1 MMHLDPNSNTLPK
14 RSALPPIEGAPAG
27 AAWFWGKN
35 DELGRLN
42 LLTPERVASAAR
54 MIKSGEVVNLDWRAD
69 LPNPPVFGR
78 EPFKHTVKQVTDQVF
93 DDLYDMNTQS
103 GSQWD
108 GFRHVGHAHDGGF
121 VFYNNLSSEEIKNS
135 SRCGVHAWADHGIVG
150 RGVLIDYW
158 DYVKEKYDPNTTY
171 RITLS
176 DIRACADKQGVTF
189 QYGDIL
195 IIRSGWVETYNK
207 MNAAQRTTLGNIPP
221 AQCTFV
227 GIEQTEEMIDF
238 LHDNYFSAVG
248 GDAPAFEAW
257 PTNQSWFHHQ
267 YLLSLWGVP
276 IGEMWDL
283 EKLSEVCKRRGQY
296 AFFFSSSPAN
306 VAGGVGSTPNAFAI
320 F

>member
-1 MMHLDPNSNTLPK
+1 MLDPSADNLPK
-14 RSALPPIEGAPAG
+14 FNDLPPINGAPKG
-27 AAWFWGKN
+27 AAWLWGEN

-42 LLTPERVASAAR
+42 LLTPQRVAFAAKL
-54 MIKSGEVVNLDWRAD
+54 IKDGEVVNLDWRAD
-69 LPNPPVFGR
+69 FPNPPVFGR
-78 EPFKHTVKQVTDQVF
+78 EPFKHTIKRLSPQVF

-108 GFRHVGHAHDGGF
+108 GFRHVGHFHEGNYI
-121 VFYNNLSSEEIKNS
+121 FYNNLSPDQITS
-135 SRCGVHAWADHGIVG
+135 SNRCGVHAWCEHGIVG

-158 DYVKEKYDPNTTY
+158 DYAGRSYDPNTTH
-171 RITLS
+171 RITLEE
-176 DIRACADKQGVTF
+176 IRACAEKENVKF

-195 IIRSGWVETYNK
+195 IIRSGFVDVYNS
-207 MNAAQRTTLGNIPP
+207 MDTEQRVALGTKDPRK
-221 AQCTFV
+221 CTFV
-227 GIEQTEEMIDF
+227 GVEQTQPMIEF
-238 LHDNYFSAVG
+238 LHDNYFSAVA

-257 PTNQSWFHHQ
+257 PTNQDWFHHQ

-296 AFFFSSSPAN
+296 SFFFTSSPNN
-306 VAGGVGSTPNAFAI
+306 VAGGVGSAPNAMAI